1 MNWKAEATEKLRRYA
16 SMCQAVQNIPQEISR
31 LELAACSL
39 RSPAIDKPAVK
50 STTSREDALLDN
62 LVHRQELD
70 RSLQQAQ
77 HWLDTTDRA
86 LSVLTPDEALVLQ
99 HLYIYPQKNGLDR
112 LCEILEVET
121 SSIYRRRDKALRKFT
136 LALYGAESS

>member
-16 SMCQAVQNIPQEISR
+16 SMCQAVENIPQEIRR
-31 LELAACSL
+31 LEIAASSL
-39 RSPAIDKPAVK
+39 RSAVADKPAVK
-50 STTSREDALLDN
+50 SSASREDALLDN
-62 LVHRQELD
+62 LVHRQELE

-77 HWLDTTDRA
+77 HWLQTTDRA
-86 LSVLTPDEALVLQ
+86 LGILSPDETLVLQ
-99 HLYIYPQKNGLDR
+99 HLYIYPRKNGLDQ
-112 LCEILEVET
+112 LCEALEVET